1 MADGDKGQRLKL
13 SAARNMVIEMMHHA
27 RKVPSIPVAR
37 ICNLAP
43 LAAVRRQIPSAPSWT
58 TLFIRGYGLVARRLP
73 GLRQAYMPLPFPHI
87 YQHPHS
93 VCALVVERE
102 WQGEAVLVAGRVR
115 EPEALSLKEIG
126 ERIRALRET
135 PVQEVAEFRQ
145 VLRLGRMP
153 RIIRRLAL
161 SYALYL
167 GGGFRRAKRLGTF
180 MVSSYGTLGAE
191 QLHPL
196 TPLTTL
202 LTFGPISTEG
212 EVNVK

>member
-1 MADGDKGQRLKL
+1 
-13 SAARNMVIEMMHHA
+13 
-27 RKVPSIPVAR
+27 VA
-37 ICNLAP
+37 
-43 LAAVRRQIPSAPSWT
+43 Q
-58 TLFIRGYGLVARRLP
+58 RLP

-102 WQGEAVLVAGRVR
+102 WQGEPVLVAGRVR

-202 LTFGPISTEG
+202 LTFGPISAEG
-212 EVNVK
+212 EVNVKMVYDHRILDGRYIARGLAELEQVLNHELAHELVTGKRLAA